1 MRLFLGLF
9 LILIVG
15 CGSEIQENELT
26 KLNGYWEI
34 SEVSFTHG
42 ATKKYTASTTIDY
55 LEIENLKGFRKKVQP
70 QLKGT
75 FETSN
80 DAKPFTI
87 LKTKNGFDLE
97 YPSKNSQ
104 KNSITEHLIE
114 LSENTF
120 SVKDEEGTT
129 YVYKRFKPLNLQK

>member
-1 MRLFLGLF
+1 MRLLYGLV

-15 CGSEIQENELT
+15 CGSEIQENELS

-34 SEVSFTHG
+34 IEVSFTNG
-42 ATKKYTASTTIDY
+42 ETKKFTASTTIDY

-70 QLKGT
+70 RLNGT

-80 DAKPFTI
+80 DAKSFTI
-87 LKTKNGFDLE
+87 SKTEDGFDLQ
-97 YPSKNSQ
+97 YPNKNGQ
-104 KNSITEHLIE
+104 KNSMVEHLIE

-120 SVKDEEGTT
+120 SVKDERGTT
-129 YVYKRFKPLNLQK
+129 YAYKRFKPLNLQE